1 MGTTLVTIKLMPSS
15 PEENL
20 EEIKEKAKKIVE
32 EGKGTKTRFEEE
44 PIAFGLK
51 AIIIYFDLDEEQE
64 LEPIETDLSKI
75 ENVSSS
81 QVTDMRRAF
90 G

>member
-1 MGTTLVTIKLMPSS
+1 MGIALITLKLMPSS
-15 PEENL
+15 LDVDL
-20 EEIKEKAKKIVE
+20 EELKEKAKEIIENKQ
-32 EGKGTKTRFEEE
+32 GQKTRFEEE

-51 AIIIYFDLDEEQE
+51 AVLVFFEIDEEQE
-64 LEPIETDLSKI
+64 LEPIEEELKKI
-75 ENVSSS
+75 ENVQSV